1 MKKIYILTLLL
12 CFTSLGSSFAQT
24 LKGHIYDANTNEP
37 LVGAAV
43 TYKLQGNQGVVS
55 DIHGAYEI
63 KLPEGG
69 VDLVFSYVGYEDVL
83 MPIVIDRREVITKN
97 VYMKESTKLLEEVVG
112 RRYICWCLAGNVTGF
127 HYIHR
132 NGNVTEFLFKTSG
145 TDHYFFQ

>member
-1 MKKIYILTLLL
+1 MNIKKKTMKKIYILTLLL

-63 KLPEGG
+63 KLPEG
-69 VDLVFSYVGYEDVL
+69 VSISYSV
-83 MPIVIDRREVITKN
+83 MWATKM
-97 VYMKESTKLLEEVVG
+97 Y
-112 RRYICWCLAGNVTGF
+112 
-127 HYIHR
+127 
-132 NGNVTEFLFKTSG
+132 
-145 TDHYFFQ
+145 

>member
-43 TYKLQGNQGVVS
+43 AYKLQGNQGVVS

-63 KLPEGG
+63 KLPEGPSPRCTSTTLAAFASSG
-69 VDLVFSYVGYEDVL
+69 V
-83 MPIVIDRREVITKN
+83 
-97 VYMKESTKLLEEVVG
+97 
-112 RRYICWCLAGNVTGF
+112 VTGETVCPGCSP
-127 HYIHR
+127 
-132 NGNVTEFLFKTSG
+132 NK
-145 TDHYFFQ
+145 

>member
-37 LVGAAV
+37 LLGAAV
-43 TYKLQGNQGVVS
+43 AYKLQGNQGVVS

-69 VDLVFSYVGYEDVL
+69 SRIQLCRLRRCTDA
-83 MPIVIDRREVITKN
+83 DRNRQ
-97 VYMKESTKLLEEVVG
+97 
-112 RRYICWCLAGNVTGF
+112 A
-127 HYIHR
+127 
-132 NGNVTEFLFKTSG
+132 
-145 TDHYFFQ
+145 